1 MNQDIIQGKWKQ
13 IKGEIRRVWGD
24 ITNDELEESKGNL
37 TTISGLIQEKYGQK
51 KAEVSSKLNYIFNQY
66 GDRAKELKKDATQAT
81 ENIKKDLKKHI

>member
-1 MNQDIIQGKWKQ
+1 MNQDIVQGKWKQ

-37 TTISGLIQEKYGQK
+37 TAISGLIQEKYGHK
-51 KAEVSSKLNYIFNQY
+51 KEEVSGRLDNIFNQF
-66 GDRAKELKKDATQAT
+66 GERAEEFKKDAVQMT